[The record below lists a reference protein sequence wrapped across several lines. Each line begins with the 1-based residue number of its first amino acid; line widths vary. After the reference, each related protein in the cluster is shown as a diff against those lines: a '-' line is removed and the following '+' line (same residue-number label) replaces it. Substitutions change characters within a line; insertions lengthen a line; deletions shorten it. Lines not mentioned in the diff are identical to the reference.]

1 MARPKLHQA
10 RGAAETPARPAF
22 FLPFVAREKEVAR
35 LCELHAQHK
44 HVLILGPAGVGKS
57 ALVERVRERLSLF
70 VSPESVHFGEIC
82 DSLEPQLRLRGEGV
96 KLLQRKRQLR
106 TALSECGRP
115 VVFDGV
121 GWTGPKVS
129 SFFESVAQRVPVWIC
144 TRSEHPWDI
153 GHFWP
158 LLVRYER
165 VELRSFHLNVTR
177 ALIEAAVKA
186 AILPSEA
193 ENIAEWLHRK
203 AAGSPFALR
212 GLLEELA
219 SGRYD
224 LGNPRALQ
232 RLNLDRRIHEIFPLS
247 NIGAIPSGGDLL

>member
-1 MARPKLHQA
+1 MARPKPLQNS
-10 RGAAETPARPAF
+10 GPAETPPLTAF
-22 FLPFVAREKEVAR
+22 FLPFVAREKEIAR

-57 ALVERVRERLSLF
+57 TLVEQVRERLSLF
-70 VSPESVHFGEIC
+70 VSPKSAHFGEIC
-82 DSLEPQLRLRGEGV
+82 DSLEPQLRLRGEGL
-96 KLLQRKRQLR
+96 KLLPRKRQLR
-106 TALSECGRP
+106 TALSECGRV

-129 SFFESVAQRVPVWIC
+129 SFFESIAQRVPVWIC

-165 VELRSFHLNVTR
+165 VELWPFHLNETR
-177 ALIEAAVKA
+177 ALIEAAVKVA
-186 AILPSEA
+186 LLPHEA
-193 ENIAEWLHRK
+193 VTIADWLHRRS
-203 AAGSPFALR
+203 AGSPLILR
-212 GLLEELA
+212 ELFEELA
-219 SGRYD
+219 SGRHD

-232 RLNLDRRIHEIFPLS
+232 RLDLDRRIHDIFPLS
-247 NIGAIPSGGDLL
+247 NIAAIPTGGDIL